1 MALKNGGPPPL
12 FSSLRGDVKGGFVAA
27 LISLPMSMSMGIVA
41 FLPLGPEYAVQ
52 GGVAG
57 IYGAIIVGIGA
68 LIFGGRVVMVPGPR
82 AVVAMIFSSLA
93 VHLLSS
99 EDLMFPSGTSVPSV
113 LTIGFLAIFLA
124 GVLQSGLGF
133 LKHGKIVKYIPQPV
147 MAGFVNSSALLIVL
161 AQLGIL
167 LDIPRQ
173 DNLWESLVNLD
184 LMRPL
189 TMVPGVVAI
198 ASMLAVQ
205 RWARALPASFLGL
218 AMGSA
223 AYYAMK
229 YSLGGMDVGTTMG
242 EVTTSLPIVHATD
255 FISSVLASGD
265 IWSVLAFLIP
275 AVISMAAVGSM
286 ETVLSINA
294 MDKITD
300 HRTDYNRELGAQG
313 AANAFAGLLGGLMAS
328 GGVIRTKPAY
338 DMGGRTVLSG
348 VFCSTVLLAAM
359 LGFAELIE
367 FIPRAVVAGVV
378 VVLGIQIFD
387 RWSLDV
393 FRRCSNLRSRSGT
406 NTLMDAGVIL
416 LVMVTALVFDLI
428 VAVLFG
434 IFVALIF
441 FVVRMSSSLIRRI
454 GRGPAIHSRSA
465 WDENKQKIIE
475 KHGHKISTVELEGA
489 LFFATADTLEDVVR
503 ELLNDTVRHI
513 VLDMKRVTHIDSSG
527 ALVLLR
533 IHRLISQS
541 GGKLMIGYVP
551 EERRRKHNDRRK
563 KNREKKT
570 SDRRQKGISRRL
582 WKTLEEIG
590 VVSILGE
597 EMLFADTD
605 SALLFCERDVITQ
618 TLQEQS
624 TQIIP
629 AKRMPAILNG
639 LTREEIRI
647 LRRQFRRR
655 FFRPGETIFEEGGKG
670 DSLYFLTRGRADVSI
685 YLSSLGQDKRLQTL
699 MDGSIFGEMAIL
711 DSNPRAAT
719 VRAVEDTLC
728 YRLSIEAFE
737 LIKQKYPEMTLKLFN
752 NLSMMFSERMRSAN
766 TMISELEK

>member
-711 DSNPRAAT
+711 DSKPRAAT

-752 NLSMMFSERMRSAN
+752 NLSIMFSERMRSAN

>member
-711 DSNPRAAT
+711 DSKPRAAT

>member
-752 NLSMMFSERMRSAN
+752 NLSIMFSERMRSAN

>member
-1 MALKNGGPPPL
+1 MAFKDGGFSPL
-12 FSSLRGDVKGGFVAA
+12 ISSLKGDIKGGLVAA

-41 FLPLGPEYAVQ
+41 FLPFGPEYAVQ

-99 EDLMFPSGTSVPSV
+99 EDLMFPSGTSVSNI

-147 MAGFVNSSALLIVL
+147 IAGFVNSSALLIVL

-173 DNLWESLVNLD
+173 ANLWETLLNLD

-189 TMVPGVVAI
+189 TMIPGVVAI
-198 ASMLAVQ
+198 VSMLAVQ
-205 RWARALPASFLGL
+205 RWAKALPASFLGL
-218 AMGSA
+218 ALGSA
-223 AYYAMK
+223 TYYVLRA
-229 YSLGGMDVGTTMG
+229 SLGGTDVGPTMG
-242 EVTTSLPIVHATD
+242 EVTTHLPTVYATD

-265 IWSVLAFLIP
+265 IWAVLAFLIP

-294 MDKITD
+294 MDKISEQ
-300 HRTDYNRELGAQG
+300 RSDYDRELGAQG
-313 AANAFAGLLGGLMAS
+313 ASNAFAGLLGGLMAS
-328 GGVIRTKPAY
+328 GGVIRSKPAY
-338 DMGGRTVLSG
+338 DMGGRSVLSG
-348 VFCSTVLLAAM
+348 VFCSAFLLAAM
-359 LGFAELIE
+359 LGFADLIE
-367 FIPRAVVAGVV
+367 LIPRAVVAGVV
-378 VVLGIQIFD
+378 IVLGVQIFD
-387 RWSLDV
+387 RWSLDI
-393 FRRCSNLRSRSGT
+393 FRRCLNLRSLSGT
-406 NTLMDAGVIL
+406 NAKMDVAVIL

-428 VAVLFG
+428 VAVIFG
-434 IFVALIF
+434 IFVALIL

-465 WDENKQKIIE
+465 WDGDKQKIIE
-475 KHGHKISTVELEGA
+475 QQGHKISTIELEGA

-503 ELLNDTVRHI
+503 DLLNDTVSHF
-513 VLDMKRVTHIDSSG
+513 VLDMKRVTYIDSSG
-527 ALVLLR
+527 ALALLR
-533 IHRLISQS
+533 IHRLISRS

-551 EERRRKHNDRRK
+551 EERRKKYNGRRN
-563 KNREKKT
+563 KNRERET
-570 SDRRQKGISRRL
+570 SDRRIKSISRSL
-582 WKTLEEIG
+582 WQTLEETG
-590 VVSILGE
+590 VVSSIGE
-597 EMLFADTD
+597 ELLFADTD
-605 SALLFCERDVITQ
+605 SALVFCERDVINHVLQDQ
-618 TLQEQS
+618 TS
-624 TQIIP
+624 QIIP
-629 AKRMPAILNG
+629 EKRIPAILNG

-647 LRRQFRRR
+647 LRRKFRRR
-655 FFRPGETIFEEGGKG
+655 FFMPGETIFEEGDIG

-711 DSNPRAAT
+711 DSKPRAAT
-719 VRAVEDTLC
+719 IRAVQETLC
-728 YRLSIEAFE
+728 YRLSIDAFE
-737 LIKQKYPEMTLKLFN
+737 AIKQKYPEMALKLFN